1 MSNNIR
7 ALCGMTMLFFVA
19 ACQAG
24 KQPEMKPLTIAAA
37 SDLRYAMDEALS
49 QFKKTN
55 PNVDL
60 KPVYGSSGNF
70 YAQVRNGAPFDMF
83 FSANMEYLRKLA
95 DDGLA
100 IKETLFE
107 HAVGRLVVWVRKD
120 SPLDVETRG
129 MSTLTDASIK
139 HVAIAN
145 PATAPYGRAAVAA
158 MQKLGAYETVR
169 ERLVLGENV
178 SQALEFIDSGQAQI
192 GIVAMSL
199 ATAPIVKPKGRYWEI
214 PLTAYPR
221 MDQGGVIL
229 KNTQN
234 REAAERFRWF
244 ILSDQGRTVFR
255 QFGFYM
261 PEDPK

>member
-1 MSNNIR
+1 
-7 ALCGMTMLFFVA
+7 
-19 ACQAG
+19 
-24 KQPEMKPLTIAAA
+24 
-37 SDLRYAMDEALS
+37 MDSAISE
-49 QFKKTN
+49 FKKTT
-55 PNVDL
+55 PTADI

-83 FSANMEYLRKLA
+83 FSADMEYLRKLA
-95 DDGLA
+95 DEGFA
-100 IKETLFE
+100 IRETMFE
-107 HAVGRLVVWVRKD
+107 HAVGRLVIWVRKD
-120 SPLDVETRG
+120 SPLDVEKRG
-129 MSTLTDASIK
+129 MEALTDSSVK

-145 PATAPYGRAAVAA
+145 PATAPYGRGAVAA
-158 MQKLGAYETVR
+158 MQKLAVYEKVR

-199 ATAPIVKPKGRYWEI
+199 ATAPSVKPKGRYWEI

-221 MDQGGVIL
+221 MDQGGIIL
-229 KNTQN
+229 KSSQN
-234 REAAERFRWF
+234 REAAEQFRSF
-244 ILSDQGRTVFR
+244 ILSEQGRTVFK